1 VSTLLTIVL
10 MGLLA
15 GLLGVAVWTARGA
28 AERTVCTMHLRQ
40 VANALIMYRTECG
53 DYPPGYSEVRDS
65 DGGIEIVTWEQAL
78 SSYLGKRQNLLEC
91 PAVARRDEPSGL
103 TSSPSYEY
111 ARTKYSESDR
121 RGPLRRLPGP
131 RAVLVDAKEAAE
143 CGALLVCLHHDK
155 TVPSY
160 KRWTLVAY
168 EDGSVKWERAPS
180 FLKPNPPPDRPR
192 WPGHFRR
199 R

>member
-1 VSTLLTIVL
+1 MSTLLTVVL

-91 PAVARRDEPSGL
+91 PAVARRDEL
-103 TSSPSYEY
+103 H
-111 ARTKYSESDR
+111 ARGAGRAQQPVLAQFGRAARRAFALRARGQVLHGAFSESGKQRLVWHLFYR
-121 RGPLRRLPGP
+121 RCNQVTMCRQIM
-131 RAVLVDAKEAAE
+131 
-143 CGALLVCLHHDK
+143 
-155 TVPSY
+155 
-160 KRWTLVAY
+160 
-168 EDGSVKWERAPS
+168 
-180 FLKPNPPPDRPR
+180 
-192 WPGHFRR
+192 
-199 R
+199 